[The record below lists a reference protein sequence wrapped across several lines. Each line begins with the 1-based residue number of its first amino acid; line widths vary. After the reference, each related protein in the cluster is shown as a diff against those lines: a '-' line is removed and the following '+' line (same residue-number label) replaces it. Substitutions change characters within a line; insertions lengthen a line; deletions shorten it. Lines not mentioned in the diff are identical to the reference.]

1 MISSTFRITLLYLV
15 SSRGK
20 GQVGY
25 QENSKLAEAAIFG
38 ERATRRKGAG
48 MLALVLALALC
59 APLDVA
65 QGIGQ
70 GPPPRLASDKHTDPH
85 IAEAIRQVS
94 AERIQKTI
102 EKLVSFGNRST
113 ISPQDEESI
122 KAGKG
127 VGAAREWIKAE
138 FERYSKEC
146 GGCLEVKT
154 DTFTEQPADRIPK
167 PTEITNVYAVLR
179 GSDPKQADRIVLVTG
194 HYDSRNSDTFNVT
207 DPAPGANDDGSGTA
221 VSLECARVLS
231 KAAGKDKFPGTII
244 FLTVAGEEQGLNGS
258 KHFAQM
264 AKQQG
269 WNIEAVLNNDI
280 VGGNIGEGRDAS
292 VVRVFSEGLS
302 AAASDAEIKRIRML
316 GGESD
321 STSRELARYVADVGR
336 SYEAGVK
343 PVMIFRLDRFLR
355 GGDHY
360 SFNQQGFAAV
370 RFTEFREDFNRQH
383 QTPRTENGIEYGDLL
398 KFVDF
403 DYVAHVARLNA
414 ATLASLAS
422 APAPPANVK
431 MVTKNLDNDTNLTW
445 DASVGATAYEVV
457 WRATNAADW
466 EYVQT
471 ISGSTRAT
479 LPVSKDNVIFGVRAV
494 DAAGHRS
501 LPVVPVPE
509 GK

>member
-1 MISSTFRITLLYLV
+1 MAGFAGFRCRSTSLTI
-15 SSRGK
+15 
-20 GQVGY
+20 
-25 QENSKLAEAAIFG
+25 AAIAF
-38 ERATRRKGAG
+38 
-48 MLALVLALALC
+48 ALTVC
-59 APLDVA
+59 APLCLA
-65 QGIGQ
+65 QEAAQ
-70 GPPPRLASDKHTDPH
+70 DPPRLASDHHKDSH
-85 IAEAIRQVS
+85 IALAIQQVS
-94 AERIQKTI
+94 ADRIQQTI
-102 EKLVSFGNRST
+102 DKLVSFNNRST
-113 ISPQDEESI
+113 ISAQDDASI

-127 VGAAREWIKAE
+127 IGAAREWIKAE

-154 DTFTEQPADRIPK
+154 DSFTEQPADRIPK

-194 HYDSRNSDTFNVT
+194 HYDSRNSDTFDIT
-207 DPAPGANDDGSGTA
+207 DRAPGANDDGSGTA

-231 KAAGKDKFPGTII
+231 QAAAKLKFPATII

-269 WNIEAVLNNDI
+269 WKIEAVLNNDI
-280 VGGNIGEGRDAS
+280 VGGNLGPGQDAS
-292 VVRVFSEGLS
+292 LVRVFSEGIP
-302 AAASDAEIKRIRML
+302 AAASEAEIKRIRAL

-336 SYEAGVK
+336 SYDAGVK
-343 PVMIFRLDRFLR
+343 PLLIFRLDRFLR

-383 QTPRTENGIEYGDLL
+383 QTLRTENGIEYGDLP
-398 KFVDF
+398 KYVDF
-403 DYVAHVARLNA
+403 EYVSHVARLNA

-431 MVTKNLDNDTNLTW
+431 IVTKNLDNDSTLTW
-445 DASVGATAYEVV
+445 EPSAGATAYEVV
-457 WRATNAADW
+457 WRSTNAADW
-466 EYVQT
+466 EYVQPV
-471 ISGSTRAT
+471 SGGTGAT
-479 LPVSKDNVIFGVRAV
+479 LKVS
-494 DAAGHRS
+494 
-501 LPVVPVPE
+501 
-509 GK
+509 